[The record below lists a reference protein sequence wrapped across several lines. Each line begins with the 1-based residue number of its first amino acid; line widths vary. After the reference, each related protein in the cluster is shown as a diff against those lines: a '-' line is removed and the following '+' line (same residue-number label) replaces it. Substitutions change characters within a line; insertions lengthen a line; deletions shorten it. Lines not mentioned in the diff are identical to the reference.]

1 MTFERQSQSYRT
13 LYSRPQGHRVCVP
26 QWPANKTIRFAAA
39 AISWIGTRD
48 YELSVDAV
56 NKRAAL
62 FAFFCV
68 SLAGGRVEKQ
78 PPHALRGFGPG
89 VDAFCVVLV
98 KLLGQ
103 LNVLALLLRPQSSEW
118 Y

>member
-13 LYSRPQGHRVCVP
+13 LYSRPQGHRICVP

-48 YELSVDAV
+48 YELAVDAV

-62 FAFFCV
+62 FAFSCL
-68 SLAGGRVEKQ
+68 SLAGGRVENN
-78 PPHALRGFGPG
+78 PHTHCG
-89 VDAFCVVLV
+89 VSDQVLMLSV
-98 KLLGQ
+98 WCWLSYWV
-103 LNVLALLLRPQSSEW
+103 N
-118 Y
+118 